1 MTSMIFFIVFVCI
14 LVALFLIINF
24 LFAPHNP
31 VNWFGKLIIWE
42 KLSNSENI
50 LKIFILNCNQKVISG
65 WINYSYKVINQK
77 IIARKMDNCGFK
89 SVIFNKNSFAVKKQ
103 RVYGSYHW
111 INPVELRFTPV
122 NFEIN
127 YKVKILFKQINIVR
141 YYSTLIKHD
150 HLQVELIM
158 DPWFVTGFTDGEGCF
173 LISIIKDNKYKLG
186 WRIICRFEIH
196 LNIKDLHLLKKIKR
210 FFNVGNIYFTGKDQ
224 TSIQFRVESHSG
236 LIIIIDHF
244 EKYPLKTKK
253 KGDYLLFKQ
262 AFELVRCKEH
272 LTKEGLKKLIF
283 IKAALNKGLSNDLEK
298 AFQKININVIPVSI
312 PEVKLAQIINSNWLV
327 GFVEAEGCFNVQIF
341 KSTTKTGEAVKLSF
355 IITQHIRDEKL
366 MISLIELLK
375 CGKIFKNRETFDFKV
390 SKLSDILN
398 KIIPFFKKYPI
409 LGMKALDFDD
419 WCKVAE
425 LMKNKIHLTAEGLEE
440 IRKIKAGMNR
450 GRNFS

>member
-1 MTSMIFFIVFVCI
+1 M
-14 LVALFLIINF
+14 
-24 LFAPHNP
+24 
-31 VNWFGKLIIWE
+31 
-42 KLSNSENI
+42 
-50 LKIFILNCNQKVISG
+50 
-65 WINYSYKVINQK
+65 
-77 IIARKMDNCGFK
+77 
-89 SVIFNKNSFAVKKQ
+89 
-103 RVYGSYHW
+103 
-111 INPVELRFTPV
+111 
-122 NFEIN
+122 
-127 YKVKILFKQINIVR
+127 
-141 YYSTLIKHD
+141 
-150 HLQVELIM
+150 
-158 DPWFVTGFTDGEGCF
+158 
-173 LISIIKDNKYKLG
+173 
-186 WRIICRFEIH
+186 
-196 LNIKDLHLLKKIKR
+196 
-210 FFNVGNIYFTGKDQ
+210 
-224 TSIQFRVESHSG
+224 
-236 LIIIIDHF
+236 
-244 EKYPLKTKK
+244 
-253 KGDYLLFKQ
+253 
-262 AFELVRCKEH
+262 
-272 LTKEGLKKLIF
+272 KKLIS

-398 KIIPFFKKYPI
+398 KIIPFLKKYPI